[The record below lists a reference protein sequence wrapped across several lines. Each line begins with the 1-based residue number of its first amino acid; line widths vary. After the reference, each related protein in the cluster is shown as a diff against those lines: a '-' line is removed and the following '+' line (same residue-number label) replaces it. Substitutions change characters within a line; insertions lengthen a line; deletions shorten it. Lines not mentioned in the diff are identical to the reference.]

1 MMYFVVKRVM
11 DVVVSIF
18 GIFLFTPLFLIVA
31 ISIKLDSSGPIFF
44 VQKRVGYKGKAFN
57 ILKFRTMVKDTDQAQ
72 FLVRQIRKWEA
83 KDNDPRVTKIG
94 GWLRKTGVD
103 ELPQLFNVIK
113 GDMSLVGPRP
123 YYQPRIDTDPSLKER
138 LSIKPGCVSLAI
150 VHGRVRLSEEEIKK
164 YDKEYQKKQNLWLDV
179 TILLKT
185 IYLILSGKG
194 F

>member
-57 ILKFRTMVKDTDQAQ
+57 ILKFRTMVKDADGAQ
-72 FLVRQIRKWEA
+72 FFVGQVRKWEA
-83 KDNDPRVTKIG
+83 EDNDPRVTKIG
-94 GWLRKTGVD
+94 GWLRKTGED

-113 GDMSLVGPRP
+113 R
-123 YYQPRIDTDPSLKER
+123 E
-138 LSIKPGCVSLAI
+138 
-150 VHGRVRLSEEEIKK
+150 
-164 YDKEYQKKQNLWLDV
+164 
-179 TILLKT
+179 
-185 IYLILSGKG
+185 
-194 F
+194 